1 VGTMFAES
9 TATVAPV
16 DFRRPS
22 RIGRDAVAVLEA
34 THDTFAR
41 HIATAWSA
49 GSHAVIEVE
58 HVSTDQLS
66 IDDFA
71 RSLPHPTA
79 LASIHV
85 DVMDTTALLQ
95 IDLPFALLFV
105 ERLLGGPGDASTAP
119 AVRHPTDLEV
129 ALITHEL
136 FGPGVTAVDA
146 SLGELGSGTS
156 QLTAFEVTPQ
166 PLQLGTPGDPL
177 LLLTYRAEVRGDLA
191 GQGLVTLAYPV
202 APLMAHLDTL
212 AVEEMDDR
220 DDATTFRAVTEA
232 VLDAPLELCVRLGA
246 SPLPAAVV
254 AGLVPGD
261 VLRLDHLATRPAD
274 LVLEGQVVGSAHLGR
289 RGRKVAVQ
297 VEHPPAAPRT

>member
-1 VGTMFAES
+1 MGTMLAES

-22 RIGRDAVAVLEA
+22 RIGRDAVVALEA

-41 HIATAWSA
+41 RIATAWSA
-49 GSHAVIEVE
+49 GSYAAIEVE

-79 LASIHV
+79 LGSIHV
-85 DVMDTTALLQ
+85 DVLDATAFLQ

-105 ERLLGGPGDASTAP
+105 ERLLGGPGDVSTAP
-119 AVRHPTDLEV
+119 VVRRPTDLEV

-136 FGPGVTAVDA
+136 FGPGVTAVDEA
-146 SLGELGSGTS
+146 LGELGSGSS
-156 QLTAFEVTPQ
+156 QLTAFETTPQ
-166 PLQLGTPGDPL
+166 PLQLGSPGDLL
-177 LLLTYRAEVRGDLA
+177 LLLTYRVEVRGDLP

-202 APLMAHLDTL
+202 APLMVHLDTL
-212 AVEEMDDR
+212 VTGGMEER
-220 DDATTFRAVTEA
+220 DDASAFGAVTEA
-232 VLDAPLELCVRLGA
+232 MLDAPLELCVRLGA

-274 LVLEGQVVGSAHLGR
+274 LVLEGQPVGTAHLGR
-289 RGRKVAVQ
+289 RGRKVAIQ